1 MITRPAILAL
11 PALALLALGAA
22 EAAARGT
29 GEVPF
34 HGDATLESPTTSLVA
49 GEFLTLHGSSFVPG
63 QKHRLVLRGV
73 LDEYVLGAVTAAADS
88 TFAVEMRVPGEA
100 GGGQFRVVAVAP
112 DGDDVATL
120 DLALTAAPVARTEAT
135 PADQAGASQGAGTDT
150 RAEPVA
156 ASGGARTEELVIQRS
171 RAGFEWSV
179 IGLVVGLAGGLG
191 VGLIGRS

>member
-11 PALALLALGAA
+11 LALALQALGAA

-34 HGDATLESPTTSLVA
+34 HGDATLESPTTSVVA
-49 GEFLTLHGSSFVPG
+49 GELLTLNGSSFVPG

-120 DLALTAAPVARTEAT
+120 DLALTAAPVARTEAA
-135 PADQAGASQGAGTDT
+135 PAGQAGAGMDT
-150 RAEPVA
+150 PAEPTA
-156 ASGGARTEELVIQRS
+156 AGGGARTEELVIQRS

-191 VGLIGRS
+191 VGLLRRP